1 MIMDSVTLVLP
12 VGSYGPL
19 YALAKAGGLFSL
31 ASERV
36 SNPTWTPLQAPVLD
50 GLSQFTASW

>member
-1 MIMDSVTLVLP
+1 MDSVTLVLP